1 MRPPGHSRAPAFL
14 PRVSE
19 SSREPGNVGPTMTP
33 SYGREEP
40 RDLGTHMLVCPIQ
53 RTVLIFYGICHQGG
67 TLPPCQQAER
77 LPVGRLAQRRN
88 RSWRALHVFSF
99 LKGLGGKREVPTPHP
114 ALLSFPLPSCQL
126 CHAAQVRP
134 KFLDPN
140 LSSRLGFSSSWDRG
154 HILAHSADSF
164 S

>member
-1 MRPPGHSRAPAFL
+1 MTVGIPQPQRLGMRPPGHSRAPAFL

-99 LKGLGGKREVPTPHP
+99 LRGLGGKRDSAHPSPCSPFLSP
-114 ALLSFPLPSCQL
+114 ALLPALSCCPGQ
-126 CHAAQVRP
+126 A
-134 KFLDPN
+134 
-140 LSSRLGFSSSWDRG
+140 
-154 HILAHSADSF
+154 
-164 S
+164 